1 MPSSIDHLMRNPTPQ
16 SAARSPARLLGDRN
30 FGPFYF
36 GKLISHT
43 GLWVQNITAAI
54 LVYELTES
62 AIAVGGVSIFQFA
75 PQMLLALWMGAVSDR
90 TDRKR
95 LLIIGRS
102 ISATASAGI
111 ALLLG
116 FVGVDGLP
124 GVWPVYLAA
133 LIAGIGFSIS
143 APPMNA
149 LVPNLV
155 PKRDLF
161 SAIALNSS
169 TGNIARAIGPA
180 VGAALYV
187 SVGPAVSFGMAA
199 GGHVTFICALLL
211 IAHRRNPAES
221 RDTSVRGG
229 LRYLRGSP
237 LMVVLLICVWGIG
250 FASDAVITLTPPLA
264 EALGSGEVLVGVL
277 ASMFG
282 LGALLA
288 LASTGPWQKRMGLTN
303 SGVAGFAIT
312 AFGFALLAVAPGV
325 PLALAAMTF
334 AGYGFLLANS
344 ALTSRIQLLVPET
357 LRGRVMSIWAFG
369 FLGSRPI
376 AALVNGSVADTV
388 GVRAAI
394 FLSVLVSV
402 AAGLLAYFKAAESEE
417 ERIRVAESN
426 ESSG

>member
-1 MPSSIDHLMRNPTPQ
+1 MRHGQPQ
-16 SAARSPARLLGDRN
+16 SSARSPARLVGDRN

-43 GLWVQNITAAI
+43 GMWVQNITAAI
-54 LVYELTES
+54 LVFDLTGS
-62 AIAVGGVSIFQFA
+62 AVAVGGVSIFQFV
-75 PQMLLALWMGAVSDR
+75 PQILLALWMGAVSDR

-95 LLIIGRS
+95 LLILGRS
-102 ISATASAGI
+102 ISLVASAGLAI
-111 ALLLG
+111 LLV

-124 GVWPVYLAA
+124 GVWPIYVAA

-155 PKRDLF
+155 PQRDLF

-180 VGAALYV
+180 VGAAVYV
-187 SVGPAVSFGMAA
+187 AIGPALSFGIAA
-199 GGHVTFICALLL
+199 IGHLVFISALLL
-211 IAHRRNPAES
+211 ISHRRNPSKS

-229 LRYLRGSP
+229 LRYLRGIP
-237 LMVVLLICVWGIG
+237 LMMVLLGCVWCIG
-250 FASDAVITLTPPLA
+250 FASDPVITLTPSLA
-264 EALGSGEVLVGVL
+264 EALGEGEVLVGVF

-288 LASTGPWQKRMGLTN
+288 LASANHWQSRIGLAN
-303 SGVAGFAIT
+303 SGVAGFAVT
-312 AFGFALLAVAPGV
+312 AVGFGLLAVAPGV
-325 PLALAAMTF
+325 AVTLAAMTF

-344 ALTSRIQLLVPET
+344 ALTSRIQLLVPEAF
-357 LRGRVMSIWAFG
+357 RGRVMAIWAVG

-376 AALVNGSVADTV
+376 AALVNGWVADAA
-388 GVRAAI
+388 GVRAAF

-402 AAGLLAYFKAAESEE
+402 AGGLFAYFKAPESLE
-417 ERIRVAESN
+417 ERRRVADN
-426 ESSG
+426 ISSVD